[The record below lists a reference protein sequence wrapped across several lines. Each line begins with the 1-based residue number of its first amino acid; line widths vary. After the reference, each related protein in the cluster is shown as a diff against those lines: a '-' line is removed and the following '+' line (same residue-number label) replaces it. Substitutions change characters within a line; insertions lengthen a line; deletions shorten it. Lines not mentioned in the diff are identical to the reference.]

1 MEIKLGTR
9 VGLLN
14 NRGCTGTVMGVRE
27 ADQNTFYQVIID
39 HTYNCKEWFHP
50 KHSLPILRDPEIY
63 LCPEDELIILSN
75 PPEDVNNTYKFSY
88 NHLTPTPLRPKK
100 VIFSGPK
107 TIVIWNDDTKTIVS
121 QSDND
126 IYDEYGAFCAAVTKK
141 IFGSTRH
148 AKKVLDETTSEPP
161 KKGSKNE
168 EKSFEDIT
176 RDFHNDLIAAGLFA
190 IAAEISAHKDTK
202 KEEE

>member
-14 NRGCTGTVMGVRE
+14 NRGFTGTVVGVRK
-27 ADQNTFYQVIID
+27 ADQNTFYQVIIN
-39 HTYNCKEWFHP
+39 HTHNCK
-50 KHSLPILRDPEIY
+50 RDSEIY
-63 LCPEDELIILSN
+63 LCPEDELMILSN
-75 PPEDVNNTYKFSY
+75 PPSDLKCILEDVNNTYKYSY
-88 NHLTPTPLRPKK
+88 NHLTPIPLRPKK

-107 TIVIWNDDTKTIVS
+107 TVVIWNDDTKTIVS

-141 IFGSTRH
+141 IFGSTSH
-148 AKKVLDETTSEPP
+148 AKKVLNETTSEPP

-168 EKSFEDIT
+168 EKSFEDIM
-176 RDFHNDLIAAGLFA
+176 RNFRNPFIQ
-190 IAAEISAHKDTK
+190 IE
-202 KEEE
+202 

>member
-14 NRGCTGTVMGVRE
+14 NRGFTGTVVGVRE

-39 HTYNCKEWFHP
+39 HTYNCK
-50 KHSLPILRDPEIY
+50 RDPEIY
-63 LCPEDELIILSN
+63 LCPEDELMILSN
-75 PPEDVNNTYKFSY
+75 PPEDVNNPYKFSY

-107 TIVIWNDDTKTIVS
+107 TVVIWNDDTKTIVS
-121 QSDND
+121 RSDDD

-141 IFGSTRH
+141 IFGSTRQ
-148 AKKVLDETTSEPP
+148 AKKVLDETT
-161 KKGSKNE
+161 
-168 EKSFEDIT
+168 
-176 RDFHNDLIAAGLFA
+176 
-190 IAAEISAHKDTK
+190 
-202 KEEE
+202 